1 MTRTLPRRKTDGSIE
16 NIFEYSGRLF
26 SCEVRRQLK
35 FYTMV
40 YIMTVDRLVRLFA
53 GLMILISV
61 ALTIY
66 VHPYW
71 VGLTIFVGVNL
82 AQSALTN
89 LCPLAS
95 ILKRMGVPES
105 VSSCG

>member
-1 MTRTLPRRKTDGSIE
+1 
-16 NIFEYSGRLF
+16 
-26 SCEVRRQLK
+26 
-35 FYTMV
+35 
-40 YIMTVDRLVRLFA
+40 MTVDRLVRLFA
-53 GLMILISV
+53 GLMILLSV
-61 ALTIY
+61 ALAHY

-71 VGLTIFVGVNL
+71 VGLTIFVGLNL

-95 ILKRMGVPES
+95 VLRKMGVPNS

>member
-1 MTRTLPRRKTDGSIE
+1 
-16 NIFEYSGRLF
+16 
-26 SCEVRRQLK
+26 
-35 FYTMV
+35 
-40 YIMTVDRLVRLFA
+40 MTVDRYVRLFA

-82 AQSALTN
+82 AQSGLTK
-89 LCPLAS
+89 LCPLAA
-95 ILKRMGVPES
+95 ILKKLGVPETDT
-105 VSSCG
+105 SCG